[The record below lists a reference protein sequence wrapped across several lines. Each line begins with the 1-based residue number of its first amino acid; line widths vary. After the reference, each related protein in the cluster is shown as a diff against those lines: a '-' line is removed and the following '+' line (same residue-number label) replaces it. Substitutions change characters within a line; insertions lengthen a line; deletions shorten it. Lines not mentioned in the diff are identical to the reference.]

1 MVTAILVSTLLAF
14 LLGFL
19 WYSPAVFGKAWL
31 DAVGKNVGDVQETTM
46 AMHAVSIIGW
56 LAAAFVYAFMINH
69 PMLKGDVQDYLF
81 LSIAL
86 WGAFMMPPKAAAIMH
101 GNFNTKLLWID
112 GGYHLA
118 GYLIFAIVFKIFV
131 A

>member
-1 MVTAILVSTLLAF
+1 MVTAILLSAMLAF
-14 LLGFL
+14 LLGFI
-19 WYSPAVFGKAWL
+19 WYHPKVFGTEWNE
-31 DAVGKNVGDVQETTM
+31 AVGKKSKDLEEGRI
-46 AMHAVSIIGW
+46 AHHAISVIGW
-56 LAAAFVYAFMINH
+56 LAAAFVYAFLISH
-69 PMLKGDVQDYLF
+69 RLILGDIQDYMF

-118 GYLIFAIVFKIFV
+118 GYLMFALVFRIFV
-131 A
+131 

>member
-1 MVTAILVSTLLAF
+1 MVTAILLSTVLAF

-19 WYSPAVFGKAWL
+19 WYSPKMFGQVWL
-31 DAVGKNVGDVQETTM
+31 DAVGKNIGDAAEANM
-46 AMHAVSIIGW
+46 ALHAVSIIGW
-56 LAAAFVYAFMINH
+56 LASAFVYAFLINH
-69 PMLKGDVQDYLF
+69 PSLHGNLQDYLF

-86 WGAFMMPPKAAAIMH
+86 WAAFMMPSKAAAIMH

-118 GYLIFAIVFKIFV
+118 GYLIFAFVFRAFV
-131 A
+131 